1 MPPVQ
6 VAQPRSQDGRRFLMM
21 RGVQRCVQLV
31 RKSGEA
37 KRPTPSLLSAMLCA
51 FDEIEKKK
59 ISKIFKF
66 IGFFNL
72 CLTLRNSGG
81 VAIAGFYGN

>member
-51 FDEIEKKK
+51 FDEIEKRKSVK
-59 ISKIFKF
+59 SLNLLASSIF
-66 IGFFNL
+66 
-72 CLTLRNSGG
+72 
-81 VAIAGFYGN
+81 V